1 MKKIILNHKSYL
13 SINEIKKYIE
23 DFPKLVN
30 ENLDIV
36 VFPNILYL
44 SLFEDFC
51 TEVGSQNFYSENYG
65 NYTGEINLEALKK
78 LNINYTMISH
88 KDRLNNLL
96 DSPSQ
101 IREKLNKSLNNDFK
115 TILVVGEEKMMD
127 NPFKSIKGDLN
138 YVLKNI
144 NKDKLNNLIILYE
157 PMWLNDEIQDIN
169 IIRKVIIDIK
179 EYFINHYKRD
189 IDVYYGSGVSE
200 DNINKILEFCDGVS
214 IGKES
219 LDVYKLREIFD
230 NIS

>member
-13 SINEIKKYIE
+13 SIDEIKKYIE

-30 ENLDIV
+30 EDLDIV
-36 VFPNILYL
+36 VFPNVLYL

-51 TEVGSQNFYSENYG
+51 TEVGSQNFYSETYG

-78 LNINYTMISH
+78 LNINYTMVSH

-115 TILVVGEEKMMD
+115 TILVVGEEKMSED
-127 NPFKSIKGDLN
+127 PFKSIKGDLN

-144 NKDKLNNLIILYE
+144 NKEKLDNLSILYE
-157 PMWLNDEIQDIN
+157 PMWLDEEMQDIN
-169 IIRKVIIDIK
+169 IIRKVVIDIK
-179 EYFINHYKRD
+179 EYFINHYKKD
-189 IDVYYGSGVSE
+189 VNVYYGSGVNE
-200 DNINKILEFCDGVS
+200 NNINEILEFCDGVC

-230 NIS
+230 NII

>member
-200 DNINKILEFCDGVS
+200 DNINEILEFCDGVS